1 MSFDP
6 PEKRANSEERRMLAI
21 RESTHDT
28 IRKYANEFDCS
39 MTKMLDAIIKY
50 HVSKHP
56 LK

>member
-28 IRKYANEFDCS
+28 IRQYANEFDCS